1 MKNAASGGKPSITHL
16 LAAPSM
22 SERGG
27 AEPDLILLDRAA
39 LRLPKLQERLPTPER
54 DQIGTYWAIQIRIY
68 FLFYIHAL
76 NCLKRLFC
84 AIKRHM
90 MLF

>member
-1 MKNAASGGKPSITHL
+1 
-16 LAAPSM
+16 M

-54 DQIGTYWAIQIRIY
+54 DQIGTYWAIAWSPCKKMDSSQTFDNQNLI
-68 FLFYIHAL
+68 LPWLLL
-76 NCLKRLFC
+76 NIWQRGRFSRC
-84 AIKRHM
+84 ARRSTM
-90 MLF
+90 PAPPQ